1 MRPDSH
7 PSTHTPTCNNPSL
20 TRDSTCVA
28 FCANWQLAFASGEA
42 AAKKVAVRTMVVS
55 QTLVIAMQFYKP
67 AGTGVEGSP
76 EMGPLPLMIGLMVP
90 SLYGAYVA

>member
-1 MRPDSH
+1 M
-7 PSTHTPTCNNPSL
+7 
-20 TRDSTCVA
+20 
-28 FCANWQLAFASGEA
+28 
-42 AAKKVAVRTMVVS
+42 RTMVVS